1 MKSRCGCPWIPLLR
15 RERATTQERFE
26 EFTGHTRQY
35 LWGLEQGKRN
45 PTVVALFELA
55 QTLSRSPIDLITP
68 EGKSGQLQMRR
79 APRAR
84 K

>member
-1 MKSRCGCPWIPLLR
+1 MRLSLDSTAPAGTRHHPG
-15 RERATTQERFE
+15 AVE

-45 PTVVALFELA
+45 PTVVTLFELA
-55 QTLSRSPIDLITP
+55 RALSRSPIDLITP
-68 EGKSGQLQMRR
+68 EGEAGQRQMRR

-84 K
+84 KQP